1 MSEKVTFTINLDGNV
16 YSGLVSVDK
25 AMRNVNA
32 SATSTLKTM
41 DAFRDTFFK
50 LNNVISVIDQI
61 SSGFDSLVGSSLQF
75 EQAQINMRTMLNGS
89 TEAADALLRKIREY
103 GKATVY
109 ETMGLVEAQ
118 KTMMA
123 FGLEAEF
130 AFERLKNIGDIAQGD
145 SQRMQSLALAFSQT
159 TSTGKLMGQDLLQ
172 MINAGFNP
180 LEIISQKTG
189 KSIGLLKEEMSKGAI
204 SAELVAQ
211 AFQWAT
217 EEGGR
222 FYNSIANS
230 SQSVSGRIATMKDW
244 IDEQK
249 IKLFELTGGMTAYI
263 AEIGKMAV
271 PLAQIVAVFPA
282 VKAGFDIIRT
292 SGTKAWAAVSTGANW
307 CRTQILAVGISAQL
321 SGGMLKLMG
330 AMGKAAC
337 RQISVAIMNIPI
349 IGWIAAAISAV
360 LALFAA
366 IVKGIKLLW
375 DKCYGFRV
383 VIFTIWE
390 GIKAIFT
397 WVLDGLKSLWAGFQE
412 NIIDPIWGFIT
423 SIAGWINEHILQPVW
438 NAILN
443 VVNWINQHLVEP
455 IKNAFASIGAWFSDI
470 FGSIFDWFEKQFVKI
485 YNKIAKVIPGM
496 KQIAYEGRK
505 RADESWAKDHPTTT
519 NTTDNLINTVNA
531 PLQTM
536 QTSGGTTANGTTGNA
551 TNAVATGGTRNTEIH
566 INIGDMIKQVVFNG
580 TTRENQQEIER
591 TFAECLNRVLGMAQV
606 SM

>member
-1 MSEKVTFTINLDGNV
+1 MANESVKFTIELGGNA
-16 YSGLVSVDK
+16 YSGVAQLDSAVQQVVKSVNK
-25 AMRNVNA
+25 ANGLFKQLGN
-32 SATSTLKTM
+32 T
-41 DAFRDTFFK
+41 AFMFE
-50 LNNVISVIDQI
+50 SVVGAVEKI
-61 SSGFDSLVGSSLQF
+61 SSGLDSLVGSSLEF
-75 EQAQINMRTMLNGS
+75 EQSQANMRTLMNGNA
-89 TEAADALLRKIREY
+89 EAADALLSKIRSY
-103 GKATVY
+103 GKSTVY
-109 ETMGLVEAQ
+109 DTSGLVNAQ

-123 FGLEAEF
+123 FGLETDF
-130 AFERLKNIGDIAQGD
+130 AFKNLQHIGDIALGD
-145 SQRMQSLALAFSQT
+145 SQKMQSLALAFAQAQ
-159 TSTGKLMGQDLLQ
+159 STGKLMGQDLMQ

-180 LEIISQKTG
+180 LEVISQRTG
-189 KSIGLLKEEMSKGAI
+189 KSIATLKDEMSKGAI
-204 SAELVAQ
+204 SAQMVAQ

-222 FYNSIANS
+222 FYQGAETAA
-230 SQSVSGRIATMKDW
+230 QTVSGRIAKMRDTV
-244 IDEQK
+244 DEWK
-249 IKLFELTGGMTAYI
+249 LSLFEATGGLTAYV
-263 AEIGKMAV
+263 AEIGKMIAQFA
-271 PLAQIVAVFPA
+271 PLGPLVGKTFDWMRIAG
-282 VKAGFDIIRT
+282 VKAFTELKIGGHTLQVRLRAISI
-292 SGTKAWAAVSTGANW
+292 AAV
-307 CRTQILAVGISAQL
+307 Q

-330 AMGKAAC
+330 HMGQAAC

-349 IGWIAAAISAV
+349 IGWIAAIIAV
-360 LALFAA
+360 VIAVIAA
-366 IVKGIKLLW
+366 IVKGIKTLW
-375 DKCYGFRV
+375 EKCYEFRV

-390 GIKAIFT
+390 AIKAIFT
-397 WVLDGLKSLWAGFQE
+397 WIVDGLKSLWAGFQE

-470 FGSIFDWFEKQFVKI
+470 FGSIFDWFEKQFVNI

-536 QTSGGTTANGTTGNA
+536 QSSGGAAANGTTGNA
-551 TNAVATGGTRNTEIH
+551 TTAVATGGTRNTEIH
-566 INIGDMIKQVVFNG
+566 INIGDMIKHVTFNG

-606 SM
+606 SI

>member
-263 AEIGKMAV
+263 AEIGKMVV
-271 PLAQIVAVFPA
+271 PLSQIVSVFPA
-282 VKAGFDIIRT
+282 VKAGFDIIRA
-292 SGTKAWAAVSTGANW
+292 SGTKAWSAVNTGASW

-330 AMGKAAC
+330 ALGKT
-337 RQISVAIMNIPI
+337 AIHGIGNAIKAIPI
-349 IGWIAAAISAV
+349 IGWIAAGISA
-360 LALFAA
+360 LMALFT
-366 IVKGIKLLW
+366 LLW
-375 DKCYGFRV
+375 QKCEGFRIV
-383 VIFTIWE
+383 VFTIWE
-390 GIKAIFT
+390 AIKAVFSGIWEVVT
-397 WVLDGLKSLWAGFQE
+397 DVWAAIYSGVIE
-412 NIIDPIWGFIT
+412 
-423 SIAGWINEHILQPVW
+423 PVW
-438 NAILN
+438 NAL
-443 VVNWINQHLVEP
+443 VSVGEWIRTKLWEP
-455 IKNAFASIGAWFSDI
+455 IKNFFVSIADWVSNLFGGI
-470 FGSIFDWFEKQFVKI
+470 FQRIWQYITNLVEKV
-485 YNKIAKVIPGM
+485 AKYIPGL
-496 KQIAYEGRK
+496 KGILDRGAAAGH
-505 RADESWAKDHPTTT
+505 ASWAKDHPTSTD
-519 NTTDNLINTVNA
+519 TTDNLINTVNA

-536 QTSGGTTANGTTGNA
+536 QTSGGATANGTTGNA
-551 TNAVATGGTRNTEIH
+551 TTAVATGGTRNTEIH

-606 SM
+606 SI

>member
-1 MSEKVTFTINLDGNV
+1 MANESVKFTIELGGNA
-16 YSGLVSVDK
+16 YSGVAQLDSAVQQVVKSVNK
-25 AMRNVNA
+25 ANGLFKQLGN
-32 SATSTLKTM
+32 T
-41 DAFRDTFFK
+41 AFMFE
-50 LNNVISVIDQI
+50 SVVGAVEKI
-61 SSGFDSLVGSSLQF
+61 SSGLDSLVGSSLEF
-75 EQAQINMRTMLNGS
+75 EQSQANMRTLMNGNA
-89 TEAADALLRKIREY
+89 EAADALLSKIRSY
-103 GKATVY
+103 GKSTVY
-109 ETMGLVEAQ
+109 DTSGLVNAQ

-123 FGLEAEF
+123 FGLETDF
-130 AFERLKNIGDIAQGD
+130 AFKNLQHIGDIALGD
-145 SQRMQSLALAFSQT
+145 SQKMQSLALAFAQAQ
-159 TSTGKLMGQDLLQ
+159 STGKLMGQDLMQ

-180 LEIISQKTG
+180 LEVISQRTG
-189 KSIGLLKEEMSKGAI
+189 KSIATLKDEMSKGAI
-204 SAELVAQ
+204 SAQMVAQ

-222 FYNSIANS
+222 FYQGAETAA
-230 SQSVSGRIATMKDW
+230 QTVSGRIAKMRDTV
-244 IDEQK
+244 DEWK
-249 IKLFELTGGMTAYI
+249 LSLFEATGGLTAYV
-263 AEIGKMAV
+263 AEVGKMIAQFA
-271 PLAQIVAVFPA
+271 PLGPLVGKTFDWMRIAG
-282 VKAGFDIIRT
+282 VKAFTELKIGGHTLQVRLRAISI
-292 SGTKAWAAVSTGANW
+292 AAV
-307 CRTQILAVGISAQL
+307 Q

-330 AMGKAAC
+330 HMGQAAC

-349 IGWIAAAISAV
+349 IGWIAAIIAV
-360 LALFAA
+360 VIAVIAA
-366 IVKGIKLLW
+366 IVKGIKTLW
-375 DKCYGFRV
+375 EKCYEFRV

-390 GIKAIFT
+390 AIKAIFT
-397 WVLDGLKSLWAGFQE
+397 WIVDGLKSLWAGFQE

-470 FGSIFDWFEKQFVKI
+470 FGSIFDWFEKQFVNI

-536 QTSGGTTANGTTGNA
+536 QSSGGAAANGTTGNA
-551 TNAVATGGTRNTEIH
+551 TTAVATGGTRNTEIH
-566 INIGDMIKQVVFNG
+566 INIGDMIKQVTFNG

-606 SM
+606 SI

>member
-1 MSEKVTFTINLDGNV
+1 MANESVKFTIELGGNA
-16 YSGLVSVDK
+16 YSGVAQLDSAVQQVVKSVNK
-25 AMRNVNA
+25 ANGLFKQLGN
-32 SATSTLKTM
+32 T
-41 DAFRDTFFK
+41 AFMFE
-50 LNNVISVIDQI
+50 SVVGAVEKI
-61 SSGFDSLVGSSLQF
+61 SSGLDSLVGSSLEF
-75 EQAQINMRTMLNGS
+75 EQSQANMRTLMNGNA
-89 TEAADALLRKIREY
+89 EAADALLSKIRSY
-103 GKATVY
+103 GKSTVY
-109 ETMGLVEAQ
+109 DTSGLVNAQ

-123 FGLEAEF
+123 FGLETDF
-130 AFERLKNIGDIAQGD
+130 AFKNLQHIGDIALGD
-145 SQRMQSLALAFSQT
+145 SQKMQSLALAFAQAQ
-159 TSTGKLMGQDLLQ
+159 STGKLMGQDLMQ

-180 LEIISQKTG
+180 LEVISQRTG
-189 KSIGLLKEEMSKGAI
+189 KSIATLKDEMSKGAI
-204 SAELVAQ
+204 SAQMVAQ

-222 FYNSIANS
+222 FYQGAETAA
-230 SQSVSGRIATMKDW
+230 QTVSGRIAKMRDTV
-244 IDEQK
+244 DEWK
-249 IKLFELTGGMTAYI
+249 LSLFEATGGLTAYV
-263 AEIGKMAV
+263 AEIGKMIAQFA
-271 PLAQIVAVFPA
+271 PLGPLVGKAFDWMRIAG
-282 VKAGFDIIRT
+282 VKAFTELKIGGHTLQVRLRAISI
-292 SGTKAWAAVSTGANW
+292 AAV
-307 CRTQILAVGISAQL
+307 Q

-330 AMGKAAC
+330 HMGQAAC

-349 IGWIAAAISAV
+349 IGWIAAIIAV
-360 LALFAA
+360 VIAVIAA
-366 IVKGIKLLW
+366 IVKGIKTLW
-375 DKCYGFRV
+375 EKCYEFRV

-390 GIKAIFT
+390 AIKAIFT
-397 WVLDGLKSLWAGFQE
+397 WIVDGLKSLWAGFQE

-470 FGSIFDWFEKQFVKI
+470 FGSIFDWFEKQFVNI

-536 QTSGGTTANGTTGNA
+536 QSSGGAAANGTTGNA
-551 TNAVATGGTRNTEIH
+551 TTAVATGGTRNTEIH
-566 INIGDMIKQVVFNG
+566 INIGDMIKQVTFNG

-606 SM
+606 SI

>member
-1 MSEKVTFTINLDGNV
+1 MSEKVTFTIDLDGNV

-41 DAFRDTFFK
+41 DAFRHTFFK

-123 FGLEAEF
+123 FGLEADF

-180 LEIISQKTG
+180 LEVISQKTG

-263 AEIGKMAV
+263 AEIGKMVV

-282 VKAGFDIIRT
+282 VKAGFDIIRA
-292 SGTKAWAAVSTGANW
+292 SGTKAWAAVSTGASW

-397 WVLDGLKSLWAGFQE
+397 WVLDGLKSLWAGFKE

-423 SIAGWINEHILQPVW
+423 NIAGWVNEQVVQPVWNFIVTIANWINEHIVQ
-438 NAILN
+438 
-443 VVNWINQHLVEP
+443 P
-455 IKNAFASIGAWFSDI
+455 IKNAIQQIGSWFREI
-470 FGSIFDWFEKQFVKI
+470 FGGVFDWIEEQFVKL
-485 YNKIAKVIPGM
+485 YNKIAGIIPGM
-496 KQIAYEGRK
+496 KKIVYEGRK
-505 RADESWAKDHPTTT
+505 RADESWAADHTTT
-519 NTTDNLINTVNA
+519 TTTDNLMNAVNA
-531 PLQTM
+531 PLMTM
-536 QTSGGTTANGTTGNA
+536 QNSGGATSGGATGSATT
-551 TNAVATGGTRNTEIH
+551 AVATGGTRNTEIH

-591 TFAECLNRVLGMAQV
+591 TFAECLSRVLGMAQV

>member
-1 MSEKVTFTINLDGNV
+1 MSEKVTFTIDLDGNV

-75 EQAQINMRTMLNGS
+75 EQAQINMHTMLNGS

-180 LEIISQKTG
+180 LEVISQKTG

-222 FYNSIANS
+222 SYNSIANS

-263 AEIGKMAV
+263 AEIGKMVV

-282 VKAGFDIIRT
+282 VKAGFDIIRA
-292 SGTKAWAAVSTGANW
+292 SGTKAWAAVSTGASW

-397 WVLDGLKSLWAGFQE
+397 WVLDGLKSLWAGFKE

-423 SIAGWINEHILQPVW
+423 NIAGWVNEHVVQPVWNFIVTIANWINEHIVQ
-438 NAILN
+438 
-443 VVNWINQHLVEP
+443 P
-455 IKNAFASIGAWFSDI
+455 IKNAIQQIGSWFREI
-470 FGSIFDWFEKQFVKI
+470 FGGVFDWIEEQFVKL
-485 YNKIAKVIPGM
+485 YNKIAGIIPGM
-496 KQIAYEGRK
+496 KKIVYEGRK
-505 RADESWAKDHPTTT
+505 RADESWAADHTTT
-519 NTTDNLINTVNA
+519 TTTDNLMNAVNA
-531 PLQTM
+531 PLMTM
-536 QTSGGTTANGTTGNA
+536 QNSGGATSGGATGSATT
-551 TNAVATGGTRNTEIH
+551 AVATGGTRNTEIH

-591 TFAECLNRVLGMAQV
+591 TFAECLSRVLGMAQV

>member
-1 MSEKVTFTINLDGNV
+1 MANESVKFTIELGGNA
-16 YSGLVSVDK
+16 YSGVAQLDSAVQQVVKSVNK
-25 AMRNVNA
+25 ANGLFKQLGN
-32 SATSTLKTM
+32 T
-41 DAFRDTFFK
+41 AFMFE
-50 LNNVISVIDQI
+50 SVVGAVEKI
-61 SSGFDSLVGSSLQF
+61 SSGLDSLVGSSLEF
-75 EQAQINMRTMLNGS
+75 EQSQANMRTLMNGNA
-89 TEAADALLRKIREY
+89 EAADALLSKIRSY
-103 GKATVY
+103 GKSTVY
-109 ETMGLVEAQ
+109 DTSGLVNAQ

-123 FGLEAEF
+123 FGLETDF
-130 AFERLKNIGDIAQGD
+130 AFKNLQHIGDIALGD
-145 SQRMQSLALAFSQT
+145 SQKMQSLALAFAQAQ
-159 TSTGKLMGQDLLQ
+159 STGKLMGQDLMQ

-180 LEIISQKTG
+180 LEVISQRTG
-189 KSIGLLKEEMSKGAI
+189 KSIATLKDEMSKGAI
-204 SAELVAQ
+204 SAQMVAQ

-222 FYNSIANS
+222 FYQGAETAA
-230 SQSVSGRIATMKDW
+230 QTVSGRIAKMRDTV
-244 IDEQK
+244 DEWK
-249 IKLFELTGGMTAYI
+249 LSLFEATGGLTAYV
-263 AEIGKMAV
+263 AEIGKMIAQFA
-271 PLAQIVAVFPA
+271 PLGPLVGKTFDWMRIAG
-282 VKAGFDIIRT
+282 VKAFTELKIGGHTLQVRLRAISI
-292 SGTKAWAAVSTGANW
+292 AAV
-307 CRTQILAVGISAQL
+307 Q

-330 AMGKAAC
+330 HMGQAAC

-349 IGWIAAAISAV
+349 IGWIAAIIAV
-360 LALFAA
+360 VIAVIAA
-366 IVKGIKLLW
+366 IVKGIKTLW
-375 DKCYGFRV
+375 EKCYEFRV

-390 GIKAIFT
+390 AIKAIFT
-397 WVLDGLKSLWAGFQE
+397 WIVDGLKSLWAGFQE

-470 FGSIFDWFEKQFVKI
+470 FGSIFDWFEKQFVNI

-536 QTSGGTTANGTTGNA
+536 QSSGGAAANGTTGNA
-551 TNAVATGGTRNTEIH
+551 TTAVATGGTRNTEIH
-566 INIGDMIKQVVFNG
+566 INIGDMIKQVTFNG

-606 SM
+606 SI

>member
-1 MSEKVTFTINLDGNV
+1 MAIESVKFTIELGGNA
-16 YSGLVSVDK
+16 YSGVAQLDSAVQQVVKSVNK
-25 AMRNVNA
+25 ANGLFKQLGN
-32 SATSTLKTM
+32 T
-41 DAFRDTFFK
+41 AFMFE
-50 LNNVISVIDQI
+50 SVVGAVEKI
-61 SSGFDSLVGSSLQF
+61 SSGLDSLVGSSLEF
-75 EQAQINMRTMLNGS
+75 EQSQANMRTLMNGNA
-89 TEAADALLRKIREY
+89 EAADALLSKIRSY
-103 GKATVY
+103 GKSTVY
-109 ETMGLVEAQ
+109 DTSGLVNAQ

-123 FGLEAEF
+123 FGLEADT
-130 AFERLKNIGDIAQGD
+130 AFKSLQHIGDIALGD
-145 SQRMQSLALAFSQT
+145 SQKMQSLALAFAQSQ
-159 TSTGKLMGQDLLQ
+159 STGKLMGQDLMQ

-180 LEIISQKTG
+180 LEVISQRTG
-189 KSIGLLKEEMSKGAI
+189 KSIATLKDEMSKGAI
-204 SAELVAQ
+204 SAQMVAQ

-222 FYNSIANS
+222 FYQGAETAA
-230 SQSVSGRIATMKDW
+230 QTVSGRIAKMRDTV
-244 IDEQK
+244 DEWK
-249 IKLFELTGGMTAYI
+249 LSLFEATGGLTAYV
-263 AEIGKMAV
+263 AEVGKMIAQFA
-271 PLAQIVAVFPA
+271 PLGPLVGKTFDWMRIAG
-282 VKAGFDIIRT
+282 VKAFTELKIGGHTLQVRLRAISI
-292 SGTKAWAAVSTGANW
+292 AAV
-307 CRTQILAVGISAQL
+307 Q

-330 AMGKAAC
+330 HMGQAAC

-349 IGWIAAAISAV
+349 IGWIAAIIAV
-360 LALFAA
+360 VIAVIAA
-366 IVKGIKLLW
+366 IVKGIKTLW
-375 DKCYGFRV
+375 EKCYEFRV

-390 GIKAIFT
+390 AIKAIFT
-397 WVLDGLKSLWAGFQE
+397 WIVDGLKSLWAGFQE

-470 FGSIFDWFEKQFVKI
+470 FGSIFDWFEKQFVNI

-505 RADESWAKDHPTTT
+505 RADESWAKDHPSTT

-536 QTSGGTTANGTTGNA
+536 QSSGGAAANGTTGNA
-551 TNAVATGGTRNTEIH
+551 TTAVATGGTRNTEIH
-566 INIGDMIKQVVFNG
+566 INIGDMIKQVTFNG

-606 SM
+606 SI

>member
-1 MSEKVTFTINLDGNV
+1 MSEKVTFTINLDGNI
-16 YSGLVSVDK
+16 YTGLINVDK
-25 AMRNVNA
+25 AMRKVNA

-41 DAFRDTFFK
+41 NAFHDTFFK
-50 LNNVISVIDQI
+50 LNNVISIINQV
-61 SSGFDSLVGSSLQF
+61 SSGFDALVGSSLEF
-75 EQAQINMRTMLNGS
+75 EQSQANMRTLMNGNA
-89 TEAADALLRKIREY
+89 EAADELLSKIRAY

-109 ETMGLVEAQ
+109 DTSGLVNAQ

-123 FGLEAEF
+123 FGLEADA
-130 AFERLKNIGDIAQGD
+130 AFKSLQHIGDIALGD
-145 SQRMQSLALAFSQT
+145 SQKMQSLALAFAQAQ
-159 TSTGKLMGQDLLQ
+159 STGKLMGQDLLQ

-180 LEIISQKTG
+180 LEVISQRTS
-189 KSIGLLKEEMSKGAI
+189 KSIAMLKDEMSKGAI
-204 SAELVAQ
+204 SAQMVAQ

-222 FYNSIANS
+222 FYQGAETAA
-230 SQSVSGRIATMKDW
+230 QTVSGRIAKMRDTV
-244 IDEQK
+244 DEWK
-249 IKLFELTGGMTAYI
+249 LSLFEATGGLTAYI
-263 AEIGKMAV
+263 AEMGKMIT
-271 PLAQIVAVFPA
+271 PLSQILTVIPVL
-282 VKAGFDIIRT
+282 KAGFVTIKNSAI
-292 SGTKAWAAVSTGANW
+292 SAWASIGSGALW
-307 CRTQILAVGISAQL
+307 CRKQLAAVAISSQI
-321 SGGMLKLMG
+321 SGGAFKLMG
-330 AMGKAAC
+330 HMGQAAC

-349 IGWIAAAISAV
+349 IGWIAAIIAV
-360 LALFAA
+360 VIAVIAA
-366 IVKGIKLLW
+366 IVKGIKTLW
-375 DKCYGFRV
+375 EKCYEFRV

-390 GIKAIFT
+390 AIKAIFT
-397 WVLDGLKSLWAGFQE
+397 WIVDGLKSLWTGFQE

-470 FGSIFDWFEKQFVKI
+470 FGSIFDWFEKQFVNI

-536 QTSGGTTANGTTGNA
+536 QSSGGAAANGTTGNA
-551 TNAVATGGTRNTEIH
+551 TTAVATGGTRNTEIH
-566 INIGDMIKQVVFNG
+566 INIGDMIKQVTFNG

-606 SM
+606 SI